1 MYGIGVKIVYGIPP
15 PILKNGKL
23 NPKTGSFVFSVRAR
37 KETKIVKS
45 DFFIDTVGLRIN
57 NLLIFYKSSPSG

>member
-1 MYGIGVKIVYGIPP
+1 MHGIGVITVYGIPP

-45 DFFIDTVGLRIN
+45 DFFIDTVGPED
-57 NLLIFYKSSPSG
+57 K